1 MPVKRQTGKTYVSS
15 PFAKTLA
22 IAEGK
27 LGKTAFTVGQMLG
40 VFPNQREANSGG
52 VVSRPEH
59 LHVFA
64 FDPGTLSN
72 MDKFL
77 RETCKAPE
85 EALNYDVLNF
95 QSMVDEVFVCREERQ
110 EVLYNAVMAE
120 ISTLRTKVKPGEVHA
135 VVFSSLSVLA
145 GAIQREFAGPPE
157 GFSNMD
163 MNKWAVYSARLADIR
178 GNGQQEAWHCWWEG
192 HIFRPGN
199 AGQQKKG
206 EEPKEVRETIL
217 IEGKQ
222 GLLWAGAVEQI
233 FRVRRERGVR
243 YPGTPCDKTYL
254 DTRPALEGD
263 FLVNGRGFNESLAP
277 KEYNLTE
284 TFAKLGLKVGRWGR
298 KAKVAAAS

>member
-15 PFAKTLA
+15 PVAKTLA

-77 RETCKAPE
+77 KETCKAPE

-95 QSMVDEVFVCREERQ
+95 QGMVDEAFASKEERCND
-110 EVLYNAVMAE
+110 LFNAVMAE
-120 ISTLRTKVKPGEVHA
+120 IAKVQGNIKAGETHA
-135 VVFSSLSVLA
+135 LVFSSISVLA
-145 GAIQREFAGPPE
+145 GAIKREFAGPPE
-157 GFSNMD
+157 GISNMD
-163 MNKWAVYSARLADIR
+163 MNKWDVFSSRLQELR
-178 GNGQQEAWHCWWEG
+178 HNGQRDVAHCWWEG

-199 AGQQKKG
+199 TGQQKKG
-206 EEPKEVRETIL
+206 EEPKEVKETIL

-243 YPGTPCDKTYL
+243 YPGTPCDKT
-254 DTRPALEGD
+254 
-263 FLVNGRGFNESLAP
+263 
-277 KEYNLTE
+277 
-284 TFAKLGLKVGRWGR
+284 
-298 KAKVAAAS
+298 